1 MSSPDLLDPRARMEL
16 DRLARRWGEL
26 PLARAQSRMPLLRAA
41 LATLARLAPHPHP
54 PRLIAPEPRSNA
66 SSGPSGVAGSQE
78 VEGGGGLDGGCA
90 GPETETEIETEREPE
105 LASADEAE
113 AEVLVVAD
121 LGPAVVLDQ
130 LAVLV
135 WDAYAAGR
143 GNGIPDLLT
152 DLRRELG

>member
-1 MSSPDLLDPRARMEL
+1 MSSPDLLDPRARVEL

-26 PLARAQSRMPLLRAA
+26 SLARAQGRMPLLRAA
-41 LATLARLAPHPHP
+41 LATLARLTAHPT
-54 PRLIAPEPRSNA
+54 PRLIAPQPRSGA
-66 SSGPSGVAGSQE
+66 TSGPQGVAGSQE
-78 VEGGGGLDGGCA
+78 VEGEGEG
-90 GPETETEIETEREPE
+90 
-105 LASADEAE
+105 
-113 AEVLVVAD
+113 LVVAD

-143 GNGIPDLLT
+143 GDGIPDLLT